1 MLTEVRA
8 LVRTSDPHDDGWVVR
23 HDPEVDAWF
32 DRYENP
38 QKGLVLAVRDVVLE
52 ADPRVGEC
60 IKWQA
65 PTFTYQGN
73 IASFFPKAKKHVS
86 LMFHTGAALPD
97 PSGILEG
104 EGATSRSLKI
114 LDGDDLTAK
123 TPALQGLVRSWIEL
137 RDGKGV
143 DAS

>member
-1 MLTEVRA
+1 M
-8 LVRTSDPHDDGWVVR
+8 VR

-32 DRYENP
+32 DRYDNP
-38 QKGLVLAVRDVVLE
+38 QKDLVLAVRDVVLE

-73 IASFFPKAKKHVS
+73 IASFFPRATKHVS
-86 LMFHTGAALPD
+86 LMFHHGAALPD

-104 EGATSRSLKI
+104 QGSTSRSLKI
-114 LDGDDLTAK
+114 LESDDLTAK
-123 TPALQGLVRSWIEL
+123 TPALQGHVRSWIEL
-137 RDGKGV
+137 REGEGV

>member
-1 MLTEVRA
+1 MPTTDPA
-8 LVRTSDPHDDGWVVR
+8 LVPSPAKREADLVVK
-23 HDPEVDAWF
+23 HDPDVDAWF
-32 DRYENP
+32 DSYDNP
-38 QKGLVLAVRDVVLE
+38 QKELVLAVRDVVLA

-86 LMFHTGAALPD
+86 LMFHTGASLPD

-104 EGATSRSLKI
+104 DGATSRSLRV
-114 LDGDDLTAK
+114 LDHDDLTAK
-123 TPALQGLVRSWIEL
+123 TPAIHGLVRAWIAQ
-137 RDGKGV
+137 RT
-143 DAS
+143 A

>member
-1 MLTEVRA
+1 MLGS
-8 LVRTSDPHDDGWVVR
+8 LVSVLMRRDDGLVVQ
-23 HDPEVDAWF
+23 HDAEVDAWF
-32 DRYENP
+32 ERYQNP
-38 QKGLVLAVRDVVLE
+38 QKDLVMAVRDVVLE

-73 IASFFPKAKKHVS
+73 MASFFPRATKHVS

-97 PSGILEG
+97 PRGILEG

-114 LDGDDLTAK
+114 LDHDDLAAK
-123 TPALQGLVRSWIEL
+123 TPGLQGLVRSWIGL
-137 RDGKGV
+137 RDGSGA
-143 DAS
+143 DPA